1 MEKISKIAFLL
12 AIVIWSCKAKV
23 DRNNLAFNSSVA
35 EIERNMLLLDSILI
49 HFPEQ
54 KKNVIRSYYY
64 EVDSTDT
71 TLFVNAEKV
80 GEIHNVDISHIAKQ
94 LNLSAQDATKFVDA
108 SLLLLR
114 NNVGH
119 RLEDRCGWI
128 YVYKLSNDR
137 GEFRPL
143 VYSNDSLYI
152 NQFTN
157 PSCGYSIV
165 DRKGK
170 LILFKDD

>member
-1 MEKISKIAFLL
+1 MLLILLVGLLHSEVIFVKSCNLTALNAMEKISKIAFLL

-71 TLFVNAEKV
+71 TLFINAEMV

-94 LNLSAQDATKFVDA
+94 LNLSAQDAQQ
-108 SLLLLR
+108 SLWMHLCCCYETMW
-114 NNVGH
+114 V
-119 RLEDRCGWI
+119 I
-128 YVYKLSNDR
+128 A
-137 GEFRPL
+137 
-143 VYSNDSLYI
+143 
-152 NQFTN
+152 
-157 PSCGYSIV
+157 
-165 DRKGK
+165 
-170 LILFKDD
+170 